1 MQRTELIEHHAKQ
14 RLLSRQ
20 AGNAPSADSFSTV
33 LDVQNTTKRVYEA
46 VASVADCRCHKY
58 YFQLRSDLQAGKP
71 PPFAFSWSPEPLLCL
86 FLSEDGVQSTPP
98 TTECTCIAVRYES
111 HLAQPQITSL
121 CASVKAAATSQGVSL
136 CIGLL
141 PHQTH
146 KHSLYKEP
154 LKPTVTRISLP
165 DVFELAQARQPNTS
179 ILPMVRR
186 YRLAFVLASSLLHFG
201 SSSTSWFSRNW
212 RSEDL
217 FFLQKQSTS
226 SSNGDFI
233 DFPHIAVNFP
243 TCDTVDN
250 SRARGTFL
258 AQDRQ
263 LFALAIALIEIA
275 HGTRLR
281 TLKMPEPQSWDHIQ
295 EYFTMKEACQNLS
308 SFMGTRYANVVRR
321 CFVCNF
327 RVNKYELS
335 KKDLQE
341 VFYEQ
346 VVCELKKCLQ
356 GPVV

>member
-1 MQRTELIEHHAKQ
+1 MRNSDFSHVKPGTHLQPILFQRCWMSKTPRNGFMKPWPRLQIVVVISIIFNCVATCKQ
-14 RLLSRQ
+14 ESLHRSLFPGRQ
-20 AGNAPSADSFSTV
+20 SHCCVCSFRKTV
-33 LDVQNTTKRVYEA
+33 SK
-46 VASVADCRCHKY
+46 
-58 YFQLRSDLQAGKP
+58 
-71 PPFAFSWSPEPLLCL
+71 
-86 FLSEDGVQSTPP
+86 
-98 TTECTCIAVRYES
+98 CTCIAVRYES

-165 DVFELAQARQPNTS
+165 DVVELAQARQPNAS

-233 DFPHIAVNFP
+233 DFPHIAVTFP
-243 TCDTVDN
+243 TCDAVDN

-275 HGTRLR
+275 HGT
-281 TLKMPEPQSWDHIQ
+281 
-295 EYFTMKEACQNLS
+295 
-308 SFMGTRYANVVRR
+308 
-321 CFVCNF
+321 
-327 RVNKYELS
+327 
-335 KKDLQE
+335 
-341 VFYEQ
+341 
-346 VVCELKKCLQ
+346 
-356 GPVV
+356 